1 MGPRWLGPVLLPL
14 LIGVAAAADDTVS
27 PSPLPFFQDYFTLFI
42 LGVIVLCLF
51 VVIVAR
57 VFKGSDEQLSRFFV
71 VKALGTAL
79 GLVCIAIGSVFLVSA
94 VLILITILGQTYI
107 FEWALYEMTPLF
119 EWILEV
125 TSPVVS
131 LLPFGLST
139 RTLILVFLVVGGFL
153 LFFLGLYLL
162 ITTGEALFYT
172 KKGTPTKSRF
182 TGFREVLTR
191 GTEPLN
197 PTVTFRV
204 VDKDTGEPAPDVK
217 VMLRGKEGQRL
228 YSKYTDF
235 NGEVVF
241 QKIEG
246 TYSAYY
252 AFVEGDEDRSK
263 YRVIRTSIGAG
274 SETE

>member
-1 MGPRWLGPVLLPL
+1 MGPRWLGPLLLPL
-14 LIGVAAAADDTVS
+14 LLQAAAAADDAVPPAPAPT
-27 PSPLPFFQDYFTLFI
+27 FQDYLILF
-42 LGVIVLCLF
+42 GVGVLALCVF
-51 VVIVAR
+51 VVVVAR

-79 GLVCIAIGSVFLVSA
+79 GLVCIAIGSVFLVS
-94 VLILITILGQTYI
+94 VILILITITGHTNI
-107 FEWALYEMTPLF
+107 FEWALEMMYPF
-119 EWILEV
+119 FQWILDVALPV
-125 TSPVVS
+125 TQI
-131 LLPFGLST
+131 LPFGGSQLS
-139 RTLILVFLVVGGFL
+139 LILFVLGIGGLALFL
-153 LFFLGLYLL
+153 LGLYLL
-162 ITTGEALFYT
+162 ITTREALFYT

-182 TGFREVLTR
+182 TTFREVLTR

-197 PTVTFRV
+197 PTVSFRV
-204 VDKDTGEPAPDVK
+204 MDKDTREPSPDVK
-217 VMLRGKEGQRL
+217 VILRAKEGEGV

-246 TYSAYY
+246 TYSTYY

>member
-1 MGPRWLGPVLLPL
+1 MGPRWLGPLLLPL
-14 LIGVAAAADDTVS
+14 LLQAAAAADDAVPPAPAPT
-27 PSPLPFFQDYFTLFI
+27 FQDYLILF
-42 LGVIVLCLF
+42 GVGVLALCVF
-51 VVIVAR
+51 VVVVAR

-79 GLVCIAIGSVFLVSA
+79 GLVCIAIGSVFLVS
-94 VLILITILGQTYI
+94 VILILITITGHTNI
-107 FEWALYEMTPLF
+107 FEWALEMMYPF
-119 EWILEV
+119 FQWILDVALPV
-125 TSPVVS
+125 TQI
-131 LLPFGLST
+131 LPFGVSQLS
-139 RTLILVFLVVGGFL
+139 LILFVLGIGGLALFL
-153 LFFLGLYLL
+153 LGLYLL
-162 ITTGEALFYT
+162 ITTREALFYT

-182 TGFREVLTR
+182 TTFREVLTR

-197 PTVTFRV
+197 PTVSFRV
-204 VDKDTGEPAPDVK
+204 MDKDTREPSPDVK
-217 VMLRGKEGQRL
+217 VILRAKEGEGV

-246 TYSAYY
+246 TYSTYY